1 MENNVNYQMGS
12 IALGGNPKTTI
23 MQNYTF
29 YNNKYSEGIN
39 KWANAC
45 MKFEGWYVGSN
56 SYKCNNPGNIRCG
69 GYYYLSSFIRSL
81 GATACSFKNFA
92 IFPTKEKGYEALC
105 QFLLYA
111 QQNKLYSYSQYAK
124 KQGKTICSILDFY
137 NVYAPTGDNNVP
149 NNYANFIAKQLGL
162 SLNHPIDQI

>member
-1 MENNVNYQMGS
+1 MQDNIFHMGTVPLQPVTQKPIINNNFMYS
-12 IALGGNPKTTI
+12 
-23 MQNYTF
+23 
-29 YNNKYSEGIN
+29 NKFSEGIN
-39 KWANAC
+39 KWANAI

-69 GYYYLSSFIRSL
+69 GYYYLSTFIRSL

-92 IFPTKEKGYEALC
+92 IFPSKQVGYEALC

-111 QQNKLYSYSQYAK
+111 QQNKLYSYANYAK
-124 KQGKTICSILDFY
+124 KQGKSICSILDFY

-149 NNYANFIAKQLGL
+149 NNYANFIAKELGL
-162 SLNHPIDQI
+162 SLNHPINQI